1 MGIINVTPDSFYAGS
16 RTKTADE
23 VSRRVDEM
31 ISDGA
36 DIIDLGAYSSRP
48 GADDVSA
55 DEELH
60 RLAMGMEV
68 IRQSTDIPVSID
80 TFRAQ
85 VARVAVDEFKA
96 DIINDISGGMLDNQM
111 FSTVADL
118 HVPYILMHMRGT
130 PSTMQSLTD
139 YSDCGGVTPA
149 VLQSLAESVSS
160 LRQSGVADIIV
171 DPGFGFAKTVGQN
184 YRLMADLPRFDTLGC
199 PVLVG
204 ISRKSMLY
212 KPLGISPDKSLD
224 ATTAANTIALI
235 QGASIL
241 RVHDVRAAVQARTI
255 VEMTIQASNTQS

>member
-16 RTKTADE
+16 RTKTADK
-23 VSRRVDEM
+23 VACRVDAM
-31 ISDGA
+31 ISEGVDM
-36 DIIDLGAYSSRP
+36 IDLGAYSSRP

-85 VARVAVDEFKA
+85 VASVAITELNA
-96 DIINDISGGMLDNQM
+96 DIINDISGGMLDNHM

-149 VLQSLAESVSS
+149 VLQSLAGSVTS

-184 YRLMADLPRFDTLGC
+184 YRLMADLPLFDTLGC

-224 ATTAANTIALI
+224 ATTAANTIALM

-241 RVHDVRAAVQARTI
+241 RVHDVRAAVQARAI
-255 VEMTIQASNTQS
+255 VEMTIQASNHQS

>member
-23 VSRRVDEM
+23 VARRVDAM
-31 ISDGA
+31 ISEGVDM
-36 DIIDLGAYSSRP
+36 IDLGAYSSRP

-55 DEELH
+55 DDELH
-60 RLAMGMEV
+60 RLAMGMET

-85 VARVAVDEFKA
+85 VACVAITELNA

-111 FSTVADL
+111 FSTVAEL

-149 VLQSLAESVSS
+149 ILQSLAESVTS
-160 LRQSGVADIIV
+160 LRQAGVADIIV

-184 YRLMADLPRFDTLGC
+184 YRLMADLPLFDALGC

-212 KPLGISPDKSLD
+212 KPLDISPDKSLD
-224 ATTAANTIALI
+224 ATTAANTIALL

-255 VEMTIQASNTQS
+255 VEMTIQASNHQS